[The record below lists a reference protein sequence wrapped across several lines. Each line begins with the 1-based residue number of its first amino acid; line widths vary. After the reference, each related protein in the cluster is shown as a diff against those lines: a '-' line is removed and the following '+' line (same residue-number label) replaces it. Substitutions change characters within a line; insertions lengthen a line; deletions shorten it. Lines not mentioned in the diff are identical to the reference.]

1 MTSRRRRS
9 FDTVANARHPD
20 IHRDHFGLDSG
31 LCTGW
36 PAPLSSLL
44 PGADPSRQEG
54 CPEAPYS
61 PGPIVPR
68 TPSVTGYL
76 APEISQAGSSAV
88 QKVPARSGLSHDT
101 RRHMVLCFQVFT
113 KQAPKGPPNRNR
125 LHIGHT
131 AAISSRPGPPPRTKI
146 QPASRSVE
154 ERLPVRTAFDSLEK
168 MNHETQKRNCMGITA
183 SAHLFLGSP
192 NPQQPFSV

>member
-20 IHRDHFGLDSG
+20 IPSRSLVWILDSALG
-31 LCTGW
+31 VRHPFFRCCRVPIRL
-36 PAPLSSLL
+36 
-44 PGADPSRQEG
+44 DKED
-54 CPEAPYS
+54 APYS

-88 QKVPARSGLSHDT
+88 QKMATRSGLSHDT
-101 RRHMVLCFQVFT
+101 RRHMVLRFQVNPRRDNT
-113 KQAPKGPPNRNR
+113 P
-125 LHIGHT
+125 HIGHT

-168 MNHETQKRNCMGITA
+168 MNLETQKRNCTA
-183 SAHLFLGSP
+183 SQPAPVFFWDPRIPNTPFLS
-192 NPQQPFSV
+192 